1 MIHGIT
7 RRRALAA
14 GAAAGL
20 LGRPGGLLAEPGLR
34 GVPDRLGWDD
44 LAQSLDRPVRIAGF
58 LHAGPDGDG
67 TAALLP
73 CLAPVLP
80 PPDQWLLLAGDALP
94 RVPTDI
100 LVLEATGRIETQD
113 AGRIEA
119 HEPRYTIAPETLR
132 LLLRL

>member
-1 MIHGIT
+1 MAQGIT

-20 LGRPGGLLAEPGLR
+20 LGHPGGLLAQHGALAAQE
-34 GVPDRLGWDD
+34 RLGWDD
-44 LAQSLDRPVRIAGF
+44 LAGALDRPVRIAGF
-58 LHAGPDGDG
+58 LHPLQPDGDSP

-73 CLAPVLP
+73 CLSPVP
-80 PPDQWLLLAGDALP
+80 PPPEQWLLLRGQTLP
-94 RVPTDI
+94 ELPSDI
-100 LVLEATGRIETQD
+100 LVLEA

-119 HEPRYTIAPETLR
+119 QGSRFVMAPDELR

>member
-1 MIHGIT
+1 MAQGIT

-20 LGRPGGLLAEPGLR
+20 LGQPGGLLAQHGALAAQE
-34 GVPDRLGWDD
+34 RLGWDD
-44 LAQSLDRPVRIAGF
+44 LAGALDRPVRIAGF
-58 LHAGPDGDG
+58 LHQVQPTGDG
-67 TAALLP
+67 PTAALLP

-80 PPDQWLLLAGDALP
+80 PPEQWLLLRDQSLP
-94 RVPTDI
+94 ELPSDI
-100 LVLEATGRIETQD
+100 LVLEA

-119 HEPRYTIAPETLR
+119 QGGRLAMEPDGMR